1 MHRNELNGALMN
13 GSRVRD
19 GEGRFITFYF
29 IIFYTISFF
38 IYKKNTKVI
47 NLPSPSL
54 TLDPYL
60 VIKRQR
66 GILKTQSSFS
76 DLPQRFQN
84 TPLFYSKQCRNE
96 SIFKDVIALNQIPP
110 IPKNYN

>member
-1 MHRNELNGALMN
+1 MN

-38 IYKKNTKVI
+38 IFKKNTKVI

-60 VIKRQR
+60 VIKR
-66 GILKTQSSFS
+66 
-76 DLPQRFQN
+76 
-84 TPLFYSKQCRNE
+84 
-96 SIFKDVIALNQIPP
+96 
-110 IPKNYN
+110 

>member
-1 MHRNELNGALMN
+1 MHRNELNGELMN

-38 IYKKNTKVI
+38 IFKKNTKVI

-84 TPLFYSKQCRNE
+84 TPLFYSKLCGYELNIGAVALDKI
-96 SIFKDVIALNQIPP
+96 SID
-110 IPKNYN
+110 

>member
-38 IYKKNTKVI
+38 IYKKKYESYKST
-47 NLPSPSL
+47 L
-54 TLDPYL
+54 T
-60 VIKRQR
+60 
-66 GILKTQSSFS
+66 
-76 DLPQRFQN
+76 
-84 TPLFYSKQCRNE
+84 
-96 SIFKDVIALNQIPP
+96 IPHP
-110 IPKNYN
+110 